1 MLQKNYLVIFQNF
14 FLVKKMPI
22 RKIYIKN
29 ISSKLDFKL
38 PNYESKGAAGM
49 DLSADIDS
57 DIIIKPLERSLIPT
71 GIAIS
76 LPEDL
81 EAQIRPRS
89 GLAIKHGITLL
100 NSPGTID
107 SDYRGEIKVILVNLS
122 NDNYTIKPY
131 DRIAQIIISQFVK
144 AEFEIAE
151 NLDETDRGNSGFGS
165 TGK

>member
-1 MLQKNYLVIFQNF
+1 MLQKNYLVIFQNI

-49 DLSADIDS
+49 ELSADIDS
-57 DIIIKPLERSLIPT
+57 DIIIKPLDRSLIPT

-122 NDNYTIKPY
+122 NDNFTIKPY

>member
-1 MLQKNYLVIFQNF
+1 MLQKNYLVIFQNI

-38 PNYESKGAAGM
+38 PNYESEGAAGM

-122 NDNYTIKPY
+122 NNNYTIKPY

>member
-1 MLQKNYLVIFQNF
+1 MLQKNYLVIFQNI

-38 PNYESKGAAGM
+38 PNYESEGAAGM

-89 GLAIKHGITLL
+89 GLAIKHGIALL

>member
-1 MLQKNYLVIFQNF
+1 
-14 FLVKKMPI
+14 MPI

-38 PNYESKGAAGM
+38 PIYESEGAAGM
-49 DLSADIDS
+49 DLSADINS
-57 DIIIKPLERSLIPT
+57 DMIIKPLERILIPT

>member
-1 MLQKNYLVIFQNF
+1 
-14 FLVKKMPI
+14 MPI

-38 PNYESKGAAGM
+38 PIYESEGAAGM

-81 EAQIRPRS
+81 EAQIRPSS

>member
-1 MLQKNYLVIFQNF
+1 MLQKNYLVIFQNI

-38 PNYESKGAAGM
+38 PNYESEGAAGM

-131 DRIAQIIISQFVK
+131 DRFAQIIISQFVK

-151 NLDETDRGNSGFGS
+151 NLDETNRGNSGFGS

>member
-1 MLQKNYLVIFQNF
+1 MQKNYLVIFQNI

-38 PNYESKGAAGM
+38 PNYESEGAAGM